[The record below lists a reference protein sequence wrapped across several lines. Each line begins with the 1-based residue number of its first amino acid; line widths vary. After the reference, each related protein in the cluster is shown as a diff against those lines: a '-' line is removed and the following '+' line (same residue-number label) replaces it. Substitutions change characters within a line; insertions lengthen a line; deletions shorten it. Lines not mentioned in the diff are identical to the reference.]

1 MKHYLVTEYQNCYV
15 EYLVR
20 ANSVGDAKAK
30 AREGHDDA
38 IETVNSPVY
47 IDSKKYT
54 ANVLDKKN
62 EEDPVVADAIKLI
75 DKNYEPEEIERK
87 KKLRRT
93 PIKKK
98 KKAAVK
104 ATTKR
109 KSRKQEELDEVV
121 DYINGCK

>member
-87 KKLRRT
+87 EKTKTDTNKEEKESGGKSDHQKKESQTRRT
-93 PIKKK
+93 
-98 KKAAVK
+98 
-104 ATTKR
+104 R
-109 KSRKQEELDEVV
+109 
-121 DYINGCK
+121 